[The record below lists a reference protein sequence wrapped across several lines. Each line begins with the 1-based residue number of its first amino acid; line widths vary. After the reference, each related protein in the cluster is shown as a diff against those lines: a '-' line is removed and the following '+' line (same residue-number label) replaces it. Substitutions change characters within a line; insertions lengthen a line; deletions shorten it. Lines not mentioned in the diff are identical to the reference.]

1 MKAILHKF
9 PYSYMDYEN
18 QLLLREIN
26 SLFPNAAMIENRKS
40 HIVLDNL
47 EEGDICNI
55 EKLTYIAQFEIEDRL
70 FYTLQ
75 YKFESSCTGENIKR
89 QSTRYSTHGM
99 HEYKGKYNPQIV
111 HALLNI
117 FGIDDRKSVLDPFCG
132 SGTTM
137 LECLHLGISSTG
149 TDINPFA
156 VFLSNAKLHSI
167 QLDCEKVKADFALL
181 KEKLLNTQEQD
192 MVLKKDKRTEYL
204 KKWVPINELIL
215 LEKILLYTESF
226 EHSSAEFFRVTA
238 SDLIRDYS
246 LQEPSDLRIRRRIS
260 PYPEVPLIEAWG
272 KNVEKYLKNIL
283 SIQKVCI
290 SNCAVN
296 QAINVDIKNVIP
308 NETLQSFDIAIT
320 SPPYATAL
328 PYIDTQRIS
337 LVWLGLCPPDE
348 IMLLESNL
356 IGSRELYKTQKKDFY
371 ELMISNQ
378 AHLPKEIFN
387 LIEQI
392 NNCLSEKDGFRKQ
405 AVPTLLYRYFCDMKQ
420 MFIRVNSLIRS
431 RGHYCLI
438 VGHNKTTVSNTTFH
452 LDTPKLLSILAES
465 CGWIVNE
472 LLPLQTYKRYGLNSK
487 NSINHETLIILQ
499 KAE

>member
-1 MKAILHKF
+1 MKAILYKF
-9 PYSYMDYEN
+9 SYSYMDYEN
-18 QLLLREIN
+18 ILLLREIS
-26 SLFPNAAMIENRKS
+26 SLVPYATVTENTKY
-40 HIVLDNL
+40 HIIL
-47 EEGDICNI
+47 EGISIQDI
-55 EKLTYIAQFEIEDRL
+55 EKLKRLTYISQLEINGTK
-70 FYTLQ
+70 YSTLQ
-75 YKFESSCTGENIKR
+75 NLFENSCLSDNIKR

-117 FGIDDRKSVLDPFCG
+117 FGVDNHQSVLDPFCG

-156 VFLSNAKLHSI
+156 VFLSNAKLHSV

-181 KEKLLNTQEQD
+181 KEKLLNTQAED
-192 MVLKKDKRTEYL
+192 VVLKNDKRTDYL
-204 KKWVPINELIL
+204 KKWLPIKELYL
-215 LEKILLYTESF
+215 LETILIYTESL
-226 EHSSAEFFRVTA
+226 ETSTAEFFRVTA

-260 PYPEVPLIEAWG
+260 PYPETPFIEAWE

-283 SIQKVCI
+283 SIQRVCV
-290 SNCAVN
+290 SNNTVN
-296 QAINVDIKNVIP
+296 RAINIDIKNVIP
-308 NETLQSFDIAIT
+308 NKNLPPFNIAIT

-356 IGSRELYKTQKKDFY
+356 IGSRELYKTQKKEFY
-371 ELMISNQ
+371 DLMITNQ
-378 AHLPKEIFN
+378 AHLPEEIFD
-387 LIEQI
+387 LIGQI
-392 NNCLSEKDGFRKQ
+392 NNCLSDKDGFRKQ
-405 AVPTLLYRYFCDMKQ
+405 AVPTLLYRYFSDMKQ

-438 VGHNKTTVSNTTFH
+438 VGHNKTTVGNTTFR
-452 LDTPKLLSILAES
+452 LDTPKLLSILAEN
-465 CGWIVNE
+465 CGWVVNE